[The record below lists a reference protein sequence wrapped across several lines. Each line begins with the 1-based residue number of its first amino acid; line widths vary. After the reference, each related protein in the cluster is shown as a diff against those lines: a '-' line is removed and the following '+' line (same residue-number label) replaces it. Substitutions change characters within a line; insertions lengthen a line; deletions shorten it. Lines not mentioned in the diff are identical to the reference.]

1 LTRHSA
7 IRIVENMNDQ
17 MNVQNTVE
25 AELAAP
31 LGHLPPATERSERFT
46 HATPT
51 IEDVAQHAGVSR
63 QTVSNVINAPDR
75 VKPDTIERVRLSIN
89 VLGYRANRNARNLRT
104 GTSRAIAYRIP
115 PIAGHLNS
123 VMDTFVHE
131 LADAVETIGCH
142 VLLFASPD
150 MDAEVNRYWEL
161 SAQSAA
167 DGVVFSGTE
176 RNDRR
181 PPTLLERRMPFVSF
195 GRTWGAPD
203 HFWVDVDGQA
213 GTRLAITH
221 LLAQGHRRF
230 AWLAPREPGVVND
243 ERERGVRSAI
253 AAAGIPAADLH
264 VVSLQDDAIT
274 DRQTI
279 GNLLAGP
286 NAPTAFVS
294 MSDLQALTI
303 LGEFEARGIVAGR
316 DAAVI
321 GFDDSPVAAY
331 AGGGLTTIRQPIT
344 EVAQTIARLLAVQF
358 ADPNATPQGVLLKP
372 QLIVRRTG

>member
-1 LTRHSA
+1 
-7 IRIVENMNDQ
+7 MNDQ
-17 MNVQNTVE
+17 MNVQTTDR
-25 AELAAP
+25 ATSGAL
-31 LGHLPPATERSERFT
+31 LGHLPPAGERSERFS

-51 IEDVAQHAGVSR
+51 VEDVARHAGVSR

-89 VLGYRANRNARNLRT
+89 SLGYRANRNARNLRT
-104 GTSRAIAYRIP
+104 GTSRAIGYRIP

-131 LADAVETIGCH
+131 LAEAVETIGCH
-142 VLLFASPD
+142 ILLFASPN
-150 MDAEVNRYWEL
+150 MDGEINRYWEL

-167 DGVVFSGTE
+167 DGIVFSGTE
-176 RNDRR
+176 RDDRR
-181 PPTLLERRMPFVSF
+181 PQALLDRRMPFVSF
-195 GRTWGAPD
+195 GRTWGTND
-203 HFWVDVDGQA
+203 HSWVDVDGQA

-230 AWLAPREPGVVND
+230 AWLGPRQPGVVND
-243 ERERGVRSAI
+243 ERELGVRSAI
-253 AAAGIPAADLH
+253 AAAGIAAADLH
-264 VVSLQDDAIT
+264 VVSLQDDANV
-274 DRQTI
+274 DRRTI
-279 GNLLAGP
+279 GNLLDGP
-286 NAPTAFVS
+286 DAPTAFVS
-294 MSDLQALTI
+294 MSDLQALTV

-358 ADPNATPQGVLLKP
+358 ADPNAAPQGVLLEP